1 MKKITDFTILKYFRE
16 ARFAEHNKTE
26 QEEILRKLLLMDEEK
41 QKRISAADERVRKEQ
56 VRGKRKGWK
65 KGGKRERLLIGT
77 KFAEKIAFS

>member
-16 ARFAEHNKTE
+16 ARFAEQNKTE

-56 VRGKRKGWK
+56 VRGKK
-65 KGGKRERLLIGT
+65 KGGKREEGKVANWDEICWENC
-77 KFAEKIAFS
+77 F